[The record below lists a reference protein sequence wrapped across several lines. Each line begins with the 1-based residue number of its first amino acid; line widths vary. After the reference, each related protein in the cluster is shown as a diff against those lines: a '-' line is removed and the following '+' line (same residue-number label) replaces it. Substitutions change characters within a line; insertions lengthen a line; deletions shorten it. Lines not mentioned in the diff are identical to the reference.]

1 MKIVISFLI
10 ITILCIFA
18 ARAGEIE
25 KMEKQL
31 SSTSGKEKVQLQLKL
46 AEKYHF
52 RSPRHV
58 LGLAIDAYNEAI
70 KHNWNTLAAQALLA
84 QGTGYYY
91 NSELEKSE
99 KAYEDALAA
108 GKAMNMPLVIGGAL
122 NGIGVVALSRGKA
135 DIALQ
140 YMEDSLPYLK
150 KAGVK
155 SKLAAIY
162 NNISVI
168 YYNRG
173 QFGTA
178 LDNISK
184 ALKLYEEINNKAG
197 ICIALNAI
205 GNIQI
210 KLSRIDAGMASFKK
224 SLIISRESKNP
235 QLELISLINVGDVK
249 RKQGNIEEALENF
262 HTALKLAREN
272 RNQDYTGVCLNN
284 IGDAYRS
291 QKMYKKALRNYLE
304 ALTIFEEL
312 KAKPRISVALANIG
326 QLYALRNEPKKAETY
341 LLKAYRMAREI
352 KDQNRLKDTTESL
365 YLLYE
370 KQHRYKDAL
379 KFRNEFDKIKNKQMS
394 AQAYEKISQL
404 EARHEKEKRQK
415 EIQLLKK
422 EQEIRDERIHHQQV
436 TLTLVILAIVLAL
449 VLLMTL
455 YHRYKLKVKSSKEL
469 EKAFQKMEELAGTD
483 QLTGLYNRRSL
494 LERVELETVRMGRT
508 WNPFS
513 FIMLDI
519 DNFKKIND
527 TFGHECGD
535 SVLKK
540 LAETLRKSLRLQDV
554 SARWGGEEF
563 LLLLPD
569 TDIQGAFR
577 LAEKIRRNIESVRVS
592 CNGNMIQFT
601 VSAGV
606 SSYDHPG
613 AIDSVIRKADDALY
627 LAKKS
632 GKNCVQ
638 QSV

>member
-1 MKIVISFLI
+1 
-10 ITILCIFA
+10 
-18 ARAGEIE
+18 
-25 KMEKQL
+25 MEKKL
-31 SSTSGKEKVQLQLKL
+31 SITSGKEKVRLQLEL
-46 AEKYHF
+46 AGKYHF
-52 RSPRHV
+52 RSPQRV
-58 LGLAIDAYNEAI
+58 LELATKAYAEAI
-70 KHNWNTLAAQALLA
+70 KHNWNKLAAQALLA

-99 KAYEDALAA
+99 KAYKNALAA
-108 GKAMNMPLVIGGAL
+108 GKAMKMPLVIGGAL
-122 NGIGVVALSRGKA
+122 NGIGVVALSRGKTDA
-135 DIALQ
+135 ALKF
-140 YMEDSLPYLK
+140 MEDSLPYLK

-162 NNISVI
+162 NNVSVI

-173 QFGTA
+173 RFSTA

-184 ALKLYEEINNKAG
+184 ALKLYEETDNKAG

-210 KLSRIDAGMASFKK
+210 KLSRIDAGLASFRK
-224 SLIISRESKNP
+224 SLKISRETGNP
-235 QLELISLINVGDVK
+235 QLELISLINVGDVE
-249 RKQGNIEEALENF
+249 RKQGHIKEALKNFRAALELAKEN
-262 HTALKLAREN
+262 KN
-272 RNQDYTGVCLNN
+272 RDYTGVCLNN

-291 QKMYKKALRNYLE
+291 LGMYKKALRNYLE

-312 KAKPRISVALANIG
+312 KAKPRISFALANIG
-326 QLYALRNEPKKAETY
+326 QLYALRRQPQKAETY
-341 LLKAYRMAREI
+341 LLKAYRMSKEI
-352 KDQNRLKDTTESL
+352 QDQNRLKDTTESL
-365 YLLYE
+365 YRLYE
-370 KQHRYKDAL
+370 KQHRYKEAL

-422 EQEIRDERIHHQQV
+422 EQEIRDERIRHQQV
-436 TLTLVILAIVLAL
+436 TLTLVVIATILAL

-455 YHRYKLKVKSSKEL
+455 YRRYKLKVKSSKEL

-483 QLTGLYNRRSL
+483 QLTGLYNRRSF
-494 LERVELETVRMGRT
+494 LERVEIETVRMGRT
-508 WNPFS
+508 WKPFS

-519 DNFKKIND
+519 DNFKTIND

-535 SVLKK
+535 TVLKA
-540 LAETLRKSLRLQDV
+540 LAKALKNSLRLQDV

-569 TDIQGAFR
+569 TGIQGAFR
-577 LAEKIRRNIESVRVS
+577 LAEKIRRNIESIRVS
-592 CNGNMIQFT
+592 CNGDTIRFT

-613 AIDSVIRKADDALY
+613 AIDSVIRKADEALY

-632 GKNCVQ
+632 GKNCVKQ
-638 QSV
+638 TT